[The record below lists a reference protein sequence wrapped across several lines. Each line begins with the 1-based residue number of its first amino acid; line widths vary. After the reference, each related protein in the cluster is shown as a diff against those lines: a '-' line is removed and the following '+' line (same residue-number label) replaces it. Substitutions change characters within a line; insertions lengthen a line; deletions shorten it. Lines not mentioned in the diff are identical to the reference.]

1 MKAMSELMRPDSPTG
16 RVIKTRLKRAVE
28 RRIWLY
34 ALRKLAITALILALA
49 LSYVV
54 GLTIYKSDMMSP
66 ALHEGD
72 LLLYYRLQGA
82 YASGDVVAYT
92 AGGHTHIGRIAA
104 LPGEVVLITGD
115 GQLVINGYIQADMN
129 AAYTYPVPGGCA
141 FPLTLGPS
149 EYFILA
155 DSRDGGIDSRT
166 FGAIPAGDLEGK
178 VITVLRRRSI

>member
-1 MKAMSELMRPDSPTG
+1 MGELMRQDFPTR
-16 RVIKTRLKRAVE
+16 RVIETRLNRIIE
-28 RRIWLY
+28 RHIWLG
-34 ALRKLAITALILALA
+34 ALRKLALTALILALT
-49 LSYVV
+49 LGYVL
-54 GLTIYKSDMMSP
+54 GLMIYKSDMMSP

-72 LLLYYRLQGA
+72 LLLYYRLQAA
-82 YASGDVVAYT
+82 YAAGDVAAYK

-104 LPGEVVLITGD
+104 LPGEVVLITED

-141 FPLTLGPS
+141 FPLTLGPD

-155 DSRDGGIDSRT
+155 DSRDGGVDSRT
-166 FGAIPAGDLEGK
+166 FGAIPASELAGK

>member
-1 MKAMSELMRPDSPTG
+1 MRAMGELMRPDSPTR
-16 RVIKTRLKRAVE
+16 RVIEARLRRAVE
-28 RRIWLY
+28 RRIWLG
-34 ALRKLAITALILALA
+34 ALRKLAVTALILALA
-49 LSYVV
+49 LSYVL
-54 GLTIYKSDMMSP
+54 GLMIYKSDMMSP

-82 YASGDVVAYT
+82 YAAGDVVAYR

-115 GQLVINGYIQADMN
+115 GQLVINGYMQADMN

-155 DSRDGGIDSRT
+155 DGRDGGVDSRT
-166 FGAIPAGDLEGK
+166 FGAIPAGELAGK
-178 VITVLRRRSI
+178 VITVIRRRSI